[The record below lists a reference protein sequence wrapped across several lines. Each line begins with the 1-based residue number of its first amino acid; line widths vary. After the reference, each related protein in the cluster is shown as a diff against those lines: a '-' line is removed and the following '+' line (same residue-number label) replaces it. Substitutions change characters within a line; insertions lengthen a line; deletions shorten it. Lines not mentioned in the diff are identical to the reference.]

1 MNTQT
6 AANQQQSPRNLT
18 EIILAVAGV
27 IALGTVMTG
36 ASLLHSVEV
45 PKYQDP
51 QCASLA
57 RAMVNRSHS
66 MLEGK
71 TTHVALEQAYQS
83 CQNDPLAFR
92 NLLR

>member
-6 AANQQQSPRNLT
+6 ATNQQQDPSGLT

-27 IALGTVMTG
+27 VALGTLVVG
-36 ASLLHSVEV
+36 ASLLHWVDST
-45 PKYQDP
+45 KYQDP

-71 TTHVALEQAYQS
+71 SSRVAVEQAYQA
-83 CQNDPLAFR
+83 CQNDPVAFR
-92 NLLR
+92 KLLR